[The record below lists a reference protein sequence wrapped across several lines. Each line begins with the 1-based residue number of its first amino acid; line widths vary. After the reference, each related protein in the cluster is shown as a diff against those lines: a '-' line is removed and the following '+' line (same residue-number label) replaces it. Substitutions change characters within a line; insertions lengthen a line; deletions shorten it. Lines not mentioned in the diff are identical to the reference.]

1 MVSDKVWEIL
11 EEQDIVPAPTLP
23 NIEKIVKKARDK
35 QCSIQINYPSDPDA
49 FVLAIVTRAGQTFSS
64 EQGKGV
70 EAVAVA
76 LAECLTQ
83 TEPVQTNM
91 FDEESNVA
99 TSKSVFDQ
107 VDEHLAGVEDDPS
120 DTTGET
126 SDEPAADEPSVDDQ
140 LDSVP
145 DEFPDQPAESAPE
158 DEDQSPPSKRPRSR

>member
-91 FDEESNVA
+91 FDEESNVS

-107 VDEHLAGVEDDPS
+107 VDEHLAGVED
-120 DTTGET
+120 
-126 SDEPAADEPSVDDQ
+126 EPAQESVPDAESSEAESSDG
-140 LDSVP
+140 DGVP
-145 DEFPDQPAESAPE
+145 DEFLGDQAESAPE
-158 DEDQSPPSKRPRSR
+158 DEDQSPPAKRPRSK